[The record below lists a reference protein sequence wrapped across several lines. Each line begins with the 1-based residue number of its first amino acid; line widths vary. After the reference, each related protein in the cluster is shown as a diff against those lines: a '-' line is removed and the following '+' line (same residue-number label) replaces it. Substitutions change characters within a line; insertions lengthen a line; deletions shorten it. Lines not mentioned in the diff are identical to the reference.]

1 MGVDSGESE
10 DLCKSIKIPHSQH
23 FTIKL
28 EFPREEEGILKRRGN
43 TEGGNT
49 EEKGDRRSIGWQV
62 GRREESKKR
71 DYR

>member
-1 MGVDSGESE
+1 MRY
-10 DLCKSIKIPHSQH
+10 LCKSIKIPHSQH

-43 TEGGNT
+43 TE
-49 EEKGDRRSIGWQV
+49 EKGDRRSIGWQV